1 MIQIQQF
8 VVAQWQLVL
17 IFVLSGVMILWPIF
31 QRRMSGAVDISV
43 NELTRMINDGKAV
56 IVDVREPKE
65 FVDGKV
71 PGAKHV
77 PLSQLKERLADLDR
91 NKEQP
96 VIVYDARGPR
106 AHSAA
111 STLARAGFKQ
121 LHSLQGGFKAWKDA
135 GMPLEKT

>member
-1 MIQIQQF
+1 MIQFQQF

-31 QRRMSGAVDISV
+31 QRRMSGAVDVTV
-43 NELTRMINDGKAV
+43 NQLTRMLNDGKAV
-56 IVDVREPKE
+56 VIDIREPKE

-71 PGAKHV
+71 PGAMHI
-77 PLSQLKERLADLDR
+77 PLSQLKDRLADLER
-91 NKEQP
+91 NKERA

-106 AHSAA
+106 IHSAT

-121 LHSLQGGFKAWKDA
+121 LHSLHGGFKAWKDA
-135 GMPLEKT
+135 GMPMDKN

>member
-17 IFVLSGVMILWPIF
+17 IFVLSGGMILWPIF
-31 QRRMSGAVDISV
+31 QRKMSGAADVSV
-43 NELTRMINDGKAV
+43 NQLTRMINDDKAV
-56 IVDVREPKE
+56 VIDVREPKE

-71 PGAKHV
+71 PGAMHV
-77 PLSQLKERLADLDR
+77 PLSQLKDRLADLDR
-91 NKEQP
+91 NKERP

-106 AHSAA
+106 AASAA

-121 LHSLQGGFKAWKDA
+121 LHSLHGGFKAWKDA
-135 GMPLEKT
+135 GMPLDKN